1 MVTYKYK
8 QGDQT
13 RTYKAVRQKIAIAS
27 SLITISKL
35 NNCMVPVAEK
45 SIKTVKLGQNFKFD
59 KILISLLCLPS
70 LLVLSKSILVNIIYV
85 R

>member
-1 MVTYKYK
+1 
-8 QGDQT
+8 
-13 RTYKAVRQKIAIAS
+13 
-27 SLITISKL
+27 
-35 NNCMVPVAEK
+35 MVPVAEK
-45 SIKTVKLGQNFKFD
+45 SIKTVKLGQNIKFD